1 MLEVKE
7 VTKSFGTGN
16 RTVTAVNN
24 VTMAVPDGEFA
35 AIVGR
40 SGSGKSTLMNLLGA
54 LERPTSGMIFVD
66 GQDIT
71 RLGQGELVQYRQRSI
86 GFVFQSYNLIPN
98 LSSAENVMLP
108 MEFTGVGKDERRQR
122 ARSLLD
128 QVELT
133 GDKQHR
139 RPGKL
144 SGDEQ
149 QRVAIAR
156 ALANSPKLILADEP
170 VGNLDTQ
177 TSATVIELLRSL
189 AHARGTTVI
198 AVTHDLSLADRADR
212 VFRLQDGRLQ
222 AADGSGPGTVHRRC
236 GRQGERPVSVLSRGV
251 RNAFRSPVRAIA
263 IVVILGLTIGLS
275 FVMLIGHQSV
285 ENKVGTTLASIGTTV
300 NITPVGYGTGST
312 ANAHLTTAELSQV
325 AQLPDV
331 VGLDEALPGSLP
343 SGGTAGTGRTLAPG
357 SPGAPLSIVGTNDP
371 ATPSNIGASTLAIVA
386 GHMIDGTGDA
396 DDAMVSTTV
405 AERNHLKWAR
415 RSART
420 ERRSPWKRSLTATPT
435 TATTRSSC
443 RWPPSSASAT
453 GMAR

>member
-1 MLEVKE
+1 MLEVKG
-7 VTKSFGTGN
+7 VTKSFGTGD

-71 RLGQGELVQYRQRSI
+71 RLGQGELVQYRRRSI

-98 LSSAENVMLP
+98 LSSTENVMLP
-108 MEFTGVGKDERRQR
+108 MEFAGVGKDERRRR

-139 RPGKL
+139 KPGKL
-144 SGDEQ
+144 SGGEQ

-156 ALANSPKLILADEP
+156 ALANSPKMVLADEP

-177 TSATVIELLRSL
+177 TSATIIELLRSL
-189 AHARGTTVI
+189 AHVRGTTVI

-222 AADGSGPGTVHRRC
+222 AADGSGISPSAAGADATES
-236 GRQGERPVSVLSRGV
+236 GR
-251 RNAFRSPVRAIA
+251 
-263 IVVILGLTIGLS
+263 
-275 FVMLIGHQSV
+275 
-285 ENKVGTTLASIGTTV
+285 
-300 NITPVGYGTGST
+300 
-312 ANAHLTTAELSQV
+312 
-325 AQLPDV
+325 
-331 VGLDEALPGSLP
+331 
-343 SGGTAGTGRTLAPG
+343 
-357 SPGAPLSIVGTNDP
+357 
-371 ATPSNIGASTLAIVA
+371 
-386 GHMIDGTGDA
+386 
-396 DDAMVSTTV
+396 
-405 AERNHLKWAR
+405 
-415 RSART
+415 
-420 ERRSPWKRSLTATPT
+420 
-435 TATTRSSC
+435 
-443 RWPPSSASAT
+443 
-453 GMAR
+453 